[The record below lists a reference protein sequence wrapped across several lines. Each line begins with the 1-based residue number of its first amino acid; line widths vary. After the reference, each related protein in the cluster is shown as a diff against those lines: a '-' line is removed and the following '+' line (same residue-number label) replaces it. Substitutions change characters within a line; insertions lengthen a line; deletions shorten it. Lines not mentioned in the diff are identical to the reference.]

1 MPKKLTNDE
10 YLKMVKNIH
19 GDKEIDYSITIYI
32 NRRTK
37 IRFICHIHG
46 EVEQLPYTHLH
57 GDGCPLC
64 SKDKYKNN
72 FISKSIIIHGYRY
85 DYSLVDYVNAHKKVK
100 IICTEHGV
108 FEQRP
113 NDHLSGY
120 GCIKC
125 SNRNNKKDDCIMN
138 FNKIHNNKYDYSLI
152 DYKNNKTKIKII
164 CKEHGIFEQR
174 PDNHLNNGCPFC
186 NESNGEKLIKTIL
199 NRKKIKYEY
208 QKKFK
213 DCKYIKTLSF
223 DYYLPNKNICIEYD
237 GKQHY
242 ESISFFGGDDTL
254 KKQQERDQIKNEY
267 CKNNNI
273 HLLRIKYNENIEEKL
288 NEFLKITTINT

>member
-1 MPKKLTNDE
+1 MPKKLTNIE
-10 YLKMVKNIH
+10 YLKRVNIIH
-19 GDKEIDYSITIYI
+19 GDKEIDYSITFYI
-32 NRRTK
+32 NKRTK
-37 IRFICHIHG
+37 IKFICYIHG
-46 EVEQLPYTHLH
+46 EIEQLPYVHLH
-57 GDGCPLC
+57 GDGCPIC
-64 SKDKYKNN
+64 SKEKYKKN
-72 FISKSIIIHGYRY
+72 FISKSNIIHDYKY
-85 DYSLVDYVNAHKKVK
+85 DYSLIYYISAHKKVI
-100 IICTEHGV
+100 IICPEHGE
-108 FEQRP
+108 FKQRP

-125 SNRNNKKDDCIMN
+125 SNRYNKKDDCIKN

-164 CKEHGIFEQR
+164 CPEHGIFEQR

-186 NESNGEKLIKTIL
+186 NESNGEKLIKNIL
-199 NRKKIKYEY
+199 NHKKIKYEY

-213 DCKYIKTLSF
+213 DCRYIKTLSF

-288 NEFLKITTINT
+288 NEFLKISSIST